1 MKLNSGGISRPLG
14 KVRLPSMRS
23 SSKNGCAQAFRGVI
37 RALGVYSSSWD
48 TKLIASVG
56 VRIRKTCGKY
66 SSIRLV
72 NLYFQ
77 SVICWVE
84 KRRGRGGGRQGNVE
98 RKRRV

>member
-1 MKLNSGGISRPLG
+1 
-14 KVRLPSMRS
+14 MRS

-77 SVICWVE
+77 SAGW
-84 KRRGRGGGRQGNVE
+84 RREGGAVGDDRGTLRE
-98 RKRRV
+98 RDEYKTHTQN